1 MKGRKEKG
9 REGEKRCSERR
20 RGSLMKGGTEGR
32 LLWPGSEEMEFH
44 LLLDVLSMAGLR
56 QKKYIYLLP
65 VNSKI
70 LLMPSLCLIKPKD
83 T

>member
-9 REGEKRCSERR
+9 TEGEKRCSEHR

-44 LLLDVLSMAGLR
+44 
-56 QKKYIYLLP
+56 P